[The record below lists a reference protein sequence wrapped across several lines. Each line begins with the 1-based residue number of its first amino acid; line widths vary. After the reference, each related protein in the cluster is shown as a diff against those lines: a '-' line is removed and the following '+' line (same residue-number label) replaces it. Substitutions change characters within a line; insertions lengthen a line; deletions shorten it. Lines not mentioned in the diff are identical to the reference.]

1 MHIAVPAV
9 LVAVCY
15 RKRWWQSYVMLML
28 GMIVDVD
35 HLLANP
41 VYDSLRCSMGFHP
54 LHTWPFVLVYIVL
67 CLVPRTR
74 LLGVGLV
81 IHMLLDTAD
90 CLQMPQG
97 LALLHNFFTLPSWLQ

>member
-1 MHIAVPAV
+1 LHFAVPAL
-9 LVAVCY
+9 LVVVRY
-15 RKRWWQSYVMLML
+15 RNRWWQSYLLLML

-41 VYDSLRCSMGFHP
+41 VYDPLRCSMGFHP

-67 CLVPRTR
+67 SLVQRTR
-74 LLGVGLV
+74 LIGIGLV

-90 CLQMPQG
+90 CLQTGQG
-97 LALLHNFFTLPSWLQ
+97 EALLRNFFQLPV